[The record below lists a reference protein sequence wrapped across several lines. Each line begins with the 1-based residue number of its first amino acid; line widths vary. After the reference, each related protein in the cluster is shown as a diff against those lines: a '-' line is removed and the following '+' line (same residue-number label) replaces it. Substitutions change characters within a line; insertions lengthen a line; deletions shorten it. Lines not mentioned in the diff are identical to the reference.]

1 MKTLHRVMSG
11 ILVGMLGFAMLSTIV
26 GAEPSVSVTVDLT
39 AAADTTTA
47 PPTVVG
53 INATGITSTTAT
65 VGGNI
70 TETGGG
76 NSHTIG
82 FDWGLA
88 SGNYTE
94 TWSTT
99 GTFGLGVFDHEI
111 TDLPINTD
119 VYWRAFAINSV
130 GRGNSTEHQFTTLIA
145 LPLAPT
151 DFTAIQSG
159 ADKATLTWT
168 MGAGAATTMI
178 RVSETGSPRTVV
190 SGYQVYNAGSTSVE
204 VDGLNF
210 QTTQYSFSAWSENSE
225 GYSEDYAEAKIGGSM
240 LMMGF
245 FGFLGLGL
253 IGLFL
258 WKRIAF
264 LAYAA
269 AGVWALMGFQ
279 SFQSSAG
286 TNPTQIVDT
295 YMALFWLA
303 ISLVL
308 ACVLIPALMREKP
321 EPGDMYADDVGDDV
335 SSFFPEKKA
344 TTRAKRSLMSEFSRT
359 GAR

>member
-1 MKTLHRVMSG
+1 MKTLRRVMSG
-11 ILVGMLGFAMLSTIV
+11 ILAGMLGLAMLAAAV
-26 GAEPSVSVTVDLT
+26 GAQTSVSVTIDLT
-39 AAADTTTA
+39 AAADTTTD

-65 VGGNI
+65 VAGNI
-70 TETGGG
+70 TVTGGG
-76 NSHTIG
+76 NSHTVG
-82 FDWGLA
+82 FDWGFS

-94 TWSTT
+94 TWSTS

-111 TDLPINTD
+111 TGLPINTD
-119 VYWRAFAINSV
+119 VYWRAYAINSV
-130 GRGNSTEHQFTTLIA
+130 GRGNSTEQQFTTLIA

-151 DFTAIQSG
+151 DFTVIQSG

-168 MGAGAATTMI
+168 MGAGATSTMI
-178 RVSETGSPRTVV
+178 RVSETGTPRTVV
-190 SGYQVYNAGSTSVE
+190 SGYQVYNGGLTSVE
-204 VDGLNF
+204 IDGLNF
-210 QTTQYSFSAWSENSE
+210 QTTQYCFSAWSENSE

-253 IGLFL
+253 IGMFL

-264 LAYAA
+264 LSYAA
-269 AGVWALMGFQ
+269 GGVWALMGFQ
-279 SFQSSAG
+279 ALQSSAG
-286 TNPTQIVDT
+286 SNPTQIVDT
-295 YMALFWLA
+295 SMALFWLA

-308 ACVLIPALMREKP
+308 ACALIPALMREKP
-321 EPGDMYADDVGDDV
+321 EPGDVYADDVGDDV
-335 SSFFPEKKA
+335 SGFFPEQKT
-344 TTRAKRSLMSEFSRT
+344 TTRARRPLMSEFSRT